1 MNLELHFV
9 EVYPH
14 PIEKVWTA
22 VSEAKGLAV
31 WLMAN
36 DFEPQ
41 VGHRFKFY
49 NEPLKPDWRGSI
61 DCEVLAIEPPSR
73 IVWSWRHSDDGF
85 ATQVEIK
92 LNAVAGGTQLVLHHT
107 GDTSPDRNRGYASGW
122 PRKFATL
129 REQLSQN

>member
-1 MNLELHFV
+1 MKLDLHFV

-14 PIEKVWTA
+14 PIEKVWAA

-31 WLMAN
+31 WLMDN

-49 NEPLKPDWRGSI
+49 NEPHRPDWRGSI

-73 IVWSWRHSDDGF
+73 IVWSWRHCDDDF
-85 ATQVEIK
+85 PSQVEIK
-92 LNAVAGGTQLVLHHT
+92 LNAVEGGTRLILHHT
-107 GDTSPDRNRGYASGW
+107 GESSPDFNRGYASGW
-122 PRKFATL
+122 PRKFGVL
-129 REQLSQN
+129 REQLAAA